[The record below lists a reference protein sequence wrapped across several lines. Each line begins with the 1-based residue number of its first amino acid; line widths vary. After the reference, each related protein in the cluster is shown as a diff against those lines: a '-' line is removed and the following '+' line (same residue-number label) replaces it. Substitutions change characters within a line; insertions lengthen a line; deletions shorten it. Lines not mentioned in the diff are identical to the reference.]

1 MMDADALA
9 ISPRLARLQKE
20 LAGGQDSA
28 LEVFWQE
35 IEGLGSPLIEPITG
49 NEHDRLVTFLC
60 RNGKYDAKIGLVSNL
75 TGRMG
80 DYEKMQQLHGTDIWY
95 ITHQLPSDTRET
107 YQLSIGGQDI
117 TDPLNPRKFRFPLDE
132 DTGVG
137 GWESSIFELPDSP
150 SQPWSSSQPDI
161 PAGQVVKHYYQSE
174 ILGNEYPIWI
184 YTPPDY
190 SPDGEP
196 YGFLLMLDGWFYVN
210 LIPAPTILDNLLA
223 EDKLPPLVAI
233 MIGSLS
239 YGEVRKR
246 DYGCYP
252 PYIDFLTQELLPWV
266 RQKVHLTDDPNQTAI
281 VGASRGGLMAGYI
294 ALRLPDVF
302 GNVISQS
309 GSFGW
314 KPEGDNEQVWLA
326 RQYAASPKAPLRF
339 YLEAGLFETD
349 LMMVDGFSINLL
361 ASNRHLRDVMQAK
374 GYPVFYREFSGG
386 HSTVIWRGTLADG
399 LLALLGKDAGK
410 DSNQGEPA
418 KSTAKPD
425 NHTIL
430 ALSRAVHPSFAML
443 AGCQLGVFT
452 ALRDA
457 TLTADQVAQA
467 LEVDATRLRPL
478 LYALVSAGLLTVE
491 LEYISNTAEAN
502 TFLAKGSPSFM
513 GTVYD
518 VWAMI
523 WEASMKTAQSIR
535 TGVAQSRHLFDYANK
550 SSEDME
556 KILRGVHGPS
566 MADGRMLA
574 QRYNFSACN
583 TVVDVGGGSGGLVIA
598 LLQAIPHL
606 SATVME
612 LPNVAPV
619 TRLFV
624 EEAGMTDRIQVT
636 PLDAVQTPLPG
647 HYDSAVLS
655 KVLQTL
661 SAEQCR
667 IVLKS
672 VGQALNPGG
681 HIFIIGTVLDDSR
694 LTPAEMAT
702 INLFFINV
710 YDGGQ
715 AFTEREHRTWLAE
728 AGFENVERMV
738 LPNQLSLITA
748 NKR

>member
-1 MMDADALA
+1 MDTDVAGV
-9 ISPRLARLQKE
+9 SPRLARLQIDI
-20 LAGGQDSA
+20 ANGQPTA
-28 LEVFWQE
+28 LDAFWEE
-35 IEGLGSPLIEPITG
+35 ITRRGTPLVEPIP
-49 NEHDRLVTFLC
+49 ESKQSLVTFLWQS
-60 RNGKYDAKIGLVSNL
+60 REATSNVALVSNL

-80 DYEKMQQLHGTDIWY
+80 DHEKMAQLPGTDLWFK
-95 ITHQLPSDTRET
+95 THRVPTDTRET
-107 YQLSIGGQDI
+107 YQLSIDGQDI

-137 GWESSIFELPDSP
+137 GWESSIVELPDSP
-150 SQPWSSSQPDI
+150 SQPWSSPRPDI

-184 YTPPDY
+184 YTPPGY
-190 SPDGEP
+190 SPDGAP
-196 YGFLLMLDGWFYVN
+196 YGFLLMLDGWFYAN

-223 EDKLPPLVAI
+223 EGKLPPLVAI

-246 DYGCYP
+246 DYGCYL
-252 PYIDFLTQELLPWV
+252 PYINFLTQELLPWA
-266 RQKVHLTDDPNQTAI
+266 RNKVHLTDDPSQTAI

-294 ALRLPDVF
+294 GLMMPKVF
-302 GNVISQS
+302 GNVLSQS

-314 KPEGDNEQVWLA
+314 KPEGEHEQEWLP
-326 RQYAASPKAPLRF
+326 RQYATSPKVPLRF
-339 YLEAGLFETD
+339 YLEAGSFETD

-361 ASNRHLRDVMQAK
+361 ASNRHIRDVLQAK
-374 GYPVFYREFSGG
+374 GYPIFYHEFSGG
-386 HSTVIWRGTLADG
+386 HSCVIWRGTLADG
-399 LLALLGKDAGK
+399 LLALLGKGAGS
-410 DSNQGEPA
+410 DINQDESP
-418 KSTAKPD
+418 KP
-425 NHTIL
+425 NNRTIL

-452 ALRDA
+452 ALRDVS
-457 TLTADQVAQA
+457 LTADQVAQA

-478 LYALVSAGLLTVE
+478 LYALVSAGLLAVE
-491 LEYISNTAEAN
+491 QEHFLNTAEAN

-556 KILRGVHGPS
+556 KILRGAHGPS
-566 MADGRMLA
+566 MADGRILA
-574 QRYNFSACN
+574 QRYDFSAYN

-624 EEAGMTDRIQVT
+624 EEAGMADRIQVT
-636 PLDAVQTPLPG
+636 PLDAVQTPFPG

-661 SAEQCR
+661 SAEECR
-667 IVLKS
+667 IILKS

>member
-1 MMDADALA
+1 MDTEVAGV
-9 ISPRLARLQKE
+9 SPRLARLQIDI
-20 LAGGQDSA
+20 ANGPPTA
-28 LEVFWQE
+28 LDAFWEE
-35 IEGLGSPLIEPITG
+35 IASRGTPLVEPIP
-49 NEHDRLVTFLC
+49 ESDQSLVTFLWRSREET
-60 RNGKYDAKIGLVSNL
+60 RNVELVSNL

-80 DYEKMQQLHGTDIWY
+80 EHEKMAQLPGTDLWFK
-95 ITHQLPSDTRET
+95 TRQVPLDTRET
-107 YQLSIGGQDI
+107 YQLSIDEQDI
-117 TDPLNPRKFRFPLDE
+117 TDPLNPYKQLFPLDE

-137 GWESSIFELPDSP
+137 GWESSVFELPSAP
-150 SQPWSSSQPDI
+150 PQPWISPRPGI
-161 PAGQVVKHYYQSE
+161 PVGRVEKHYLRSE
-174 ILGNEYPIWI
+174 ILGNQYPVWI
-184 YTPPDY
+184 YTPPGY
-190 SPDGEP
+190 SAESEP
-196 YGFLLMLDGWFYVN
+196 YGFLLVLDGWFYVN

-223 EDKLPPLVAI
+223 EGELPPLAAI
-233 MIGSLS
+233 MVGSLS
-239 YGEVRKR
+239 YGDVRKR

-252 PYIDFLTQELLPWV
+252 PYIDFLTDELLPWA
-266 RQKVHLTDDPNQTAI
+266 RRKVHLTDDPSRTAI
-281 VGASRGGLMAGYI
+281 VGASRGGLMAAYI
-294 ALRLPDVF
+294 GLRLPGVF
-302 GNVISQS
+302 GNVLSQS

-314 KPEGDNEQVWLA
+314 KPEGDREQEWLA
-326 RQYAASPKAPLRF
+326 RQYAANPKASLRF
-339 YLEAGLFETD
+339 FLEAGLFETD

-361 ASNRHLRDVMQAK
+361 ASNRHLRDILGAK

-399 LLALLGKDAGK
+399 LLALLGKGAGRNK
-410 DSNQGEPA
+410 NQGEKME

-425 NHTIL
+425 MRTIQS
-430 ALSRAVHPSFAML
+430 LSRAVHPSFAML

-452 ALRDA
+452 ALRDGSH
-457 TLTADQVAQA
+457 TADQIAQA
-467 LEVDATRLRPL
+467 LQVNTDRLRPL
-478 LYALVSAGLLTVE
+478 LYALVSAGLLIVE
-491 LEYISNTAEAN
+491 QEHFSNTEEAN
-502 TFLAKGSPSFM
+502 TFLAKDSPSFM

-523 WEASMKTAQSIR
+523 WEASMKTAESIR

-566 MADGRMLA
+566 MADGSMLA
-574 QRYNFSACN
+574 QRYDFSACN

-619 TRLFV
+619 TRLFID
-624 EEAGMTDRIQVT
+624 EAGMTDRIQVT

-647 HYDSAVLS
+647 LYDSAVLS

-661 SAEQCR
+661 SAEECR
-667 IVLKS
+667 IVLKNI
-672 VGQALNPGG
+672 GQALNPGG
-681 HIFIIGTVLDDSR
+681 MIFIIGTVLDDSR
-694 LTPAEMAT
+694 LTPVEMAT
-702 INLFFINV
+702 VNLFFINV

-715 AFTEREHRTWLAE
+715 AFTEAEHRTWLAE
-728 AGFENVERMV
+728 AGFENIERMV